1 MPADLSNCLYRR
13 IDVSLCH
20 ALVRLQQRSNR
31 MYLHS
36 ATFSPSKSSFD
47 GKPPKYEKGFVNA
60 LTDREIEQT
69 TVLRNVMK
77 DPTSSKL
84 QIKGPKQAEALHFVE
99 KRKLKAQ
106 ISVFPEGLLED
117 ARRNYILVQND
128 KRKSLQDFQCNIL
141 IKLEGIL
148 KDQMSSKGEN
158 IRKFHIG
165 GHDGGTYG
173 TLMCLLRCFLAP
185 YRISCSF
192 S

>member
-1 MPADLSNCLYRR
+1 
-13 IDVSLCH
+13 
-20 ALVRLQQRSNR
+20 

-36 ATFSPSKSSFD
+36 STFSPSKSTFD
-47 GKPPKYEKGFVNA
+47 GKPPKYVKGFVDA

-69 TVLRNVMK
+69 TVLRNTMK

-99 KRKLKAQ
+99 TRKLKTQ
-106 ISVFPEGLLED
+106 ITVFPEGLLED

-148 KDQMSSKGEN
+148 KDQMIYKGEN
-158 IRKFHIG
+158 IRKFRIG

-173 TLMCLLRCFLAP
+173 KLV
-185 YRISCSF
+185 SF
-192 S
+192 PLFSFRSPSFHCCP